1 MKGILKVFFLLTILV
16 FLVYSMPSFASWDFK
31 FSISTP
37 RIFGPKDKEIYINLS
52 SKGVRYVDIKIYKLK
67 EPLKFIINSKYKQ
80 NLRSYKFSYRL
91 DLKEQILNDLWE
103 RLNNLQYSIRIGLRR
118 MIPYD
123 ERVKIKELFGIKEFK
138 EFSVPEPPLNI
149 RVNKFLRDEE
159 VLYFFREYVPKPK
172 DKNWWSYRRILL
184 PIKDVGTYLVE
195 ASYNGK
201 VAYTLVMVNKI
212 SIAVKAT
219 ATTGKFLVFLEN
231 KYTST
236 PLEGGDIYIV
246 RRDKIL
252 AKGKTGKDGIYFLKH
267 IDFSMKD
274 IYVIAAY
281 GKEIT
286 ISNAPYLYS
295 ENANFEIYTYT
306 DRPIYKPGHI
316 VYFKTILRQ
325 NNIYTYSLPPVGEKV
340 KVSLRDP
347 DYNLILEKEE
357 TIDEFGTISDKIELS
372 EDAALGYYTISVEY
386 KDNRDTAYF
395 QVEDYEKPDF
405 ELKTSSSKK
414 IYKKG
419 DNIDVEV
426 GANYYFGEPLR
437 DGKIEYQIFAY
448 PISETYY
455 NEDNEI
461 FLKEGSGHFDTNGK
475 FHLVITPKEL
485 QDLPNSTIYINFYAK
500 DWKNKL
506 VTTNYS
512 VEYRATDFLL
522 DIETNQYLY
531 SKNGKVRVDIK
542 AFDIDKKPVD
552 TKVTLIVKHILWKDN
567 SRIKKIEKVTEIETI
582 EGNYEYIF
590 TPKTT
595 GSYEIEA
602 QARDKNRN
610 LIKAYTYIWVSGGI
624 VNYYTE
630 DIRFITDKKS
640 YKQGDVAH
648 IVVILPRKNVTALYT
663 LEGKDIYEYK
673 ILKAQ
678 GNVINLDIPLFKSY
692 IGDLKVKFLFFSKGS
707 YYEGYE
713 SLKVENTKYKL
724 SVDIIPDKK
733 VYKPGEEGLIL
744 VKVKDSQGKGVKA
757 QVSLGIVDESIYAL
771 ASDYEDTLFDYFY
784 TFASNYYDVST
795 RISYYFN
802 FYGSAFNEAI
812 IDAKK
817 KDEHPLADF
826 KAEEPMGR
834 GEAGIA
840 PHVRRFFP
848 DTMYFNPTIVTD
860 ENGIAKVKVVFPDS
874 LTSFRITAK
883 AITKD
888 TKVGQTKRNVYVKKD
903 IFSRMDFPPFGVVGD
918 EVFVS
923 GIVHNYT
930 DIEKDLD
937 IKIKTSQNIKL
948 ESDSPYKEVQIPSGR
963 EKVASFKTKLN
974 SHGKGIVRID
984 VRDSGKIYDAL
995 ERSFTIFPYGYH
1007 VKSIDSNVLKDN
1019 KTEFSLKIPKDL
1031 IPNTITSRLEIDTSV
1046 IATLIPSFKYLIG
1059 YPYGCTEQTMSRLL
1073 PDIAVEKLL
1082 NIYNISP
1089 KGLEDINKM
1098 IVKGI
1103 RRLYRY
1109 QHDDGGWGWWEF
1121 DDSSITQTAYVLFGL
1136 SLLKKNDYLV
1146 SDNALVRGFR
1156 YLFDN
1161 ITQEENLKNLNEI
1174 EKSFALY
1181 ALSLWENTS
1190 SQRKMSIKK
1199 LAKDV
1204 FEDMISNPGTS
1215 SIAFSYMVLALSNLD
1230 YGELLNQATYE
1241 LKKRMHEKDNFA
1253 YWDGYFK
1260 GYYYIT
1266 DIEATAWGG
1275 IALSSASSSNDLLN
1289 KIANYILSFK
1299 MGDGWINTKST
1310 AISLLYLARYLKK
1323 EEKTSGKWAFDVY
1336 VGKKKIGTYEGDKPD
1351 TLSLLI
1357 PIQSILNGEKIRI
1370 DKKKGDIF
1378 YYRIYMDYWKRKAPS
1393 TLGPKISIHY
1403 YKAIP
1408 HLIDEEYVFTKENV
1422 KEAFDLNDITVSDIS
1437 VKTDRDLYNVIV
1449 EVPRPSGFE
1458 YLKDDWNYKFVDE
1471 NEDENDSFWYIFK
1484 EYRKDKVVF
1493 FIDYIP
1499 RGEIHFKYMA
1509 RARAKGKFY
1518 VLPPRLTLM
1527 YDPHIVGFGE
1537 KDVVIIK

>member
-1 MKGILKVFFLLTILV
+1 MKGILKPFFLLAILI
-16 FLVYSMPSFASWDFK
+16 FLVYSIPSFAFSDFK

-37 RIFGPKDKEIYINLS
+37 RIFGPEDKEVYINLS
-52 SKGVRYVDIKIYKLK
+52 SKGVRYMDIKIYRLK

-91 DLKEQILNDLWE
+91 DLREQILNNLWE
-103 RLNNLQYSIRIGLRR
+103 RLNNFQYSIRNGLRR
-118 MIPYD
+118 IIPYN
-123 ERVKIKELFGIKEFK
+123 ERVKIKEFFGIKEFK
-138 EFSVPEPPLNI
+138 EFSVPEPPLNV

-159 VLYFFREYVPKPK
+159 VLYFFREYIPKPK
-172 DKNWWSYRRILL
+172 EKNWWSYRRILL

-219 ATTGKFLVFLEN
+219 ATTGKFLVFLED

-252 AKGKTGKDGIYFLKH
+252 AKGKTGKDGVYFLEH
-267 IDFSMKD
+267 INFSMKD
-274 IYVIAAY
+274 VYVIASY
-281 GKEIT
+281 NKEIT

-325 NNIYTYSLPPVGEKV
+325 NNIYTYSLPSIGEKV

-372 EDAALGYYTISVEY
+372 EDAALGYYTIYVEY
-386 KDNRDTAYF
+386 KNNRNTAYF

-419 DNIDVEV
+419 DTIEVEV
-426 GANYYFGEPLR
+426 EANYYFGEPLR

-455 NEDNEI
+455 KGDNEI
-461 FLKEGSGHFDTNGK
+461 FLKEGSGHFDANGK

-485 QDLPNSTIYINFYAK
+485 QDLPNSTIYINFYTK

-522 DIETNQYLY
+522 DIKTDQYLY
-531 SKNGKVRVDIK
+531 PKNGKVKVKIK
-542 AFDIDKKPVD
+542 AFDIYKKPVD
-552 TKVTLIVKHILWKDN
+552 TKVTLIIKHILWKDN
-567 SRIKKIEKVTEIETI
+567 SRIKKIEKVAEIETI
-582 EGNYEYIF
+582 EGSCEYNF
-590 TPKTT
+590 KPKAT
-595 GSYEIEA
+595 GSYEIEV
-602 QARDKNRN
+602 QARDKSRN
-610 LIKAYTYIWVSGGI
+610 LIKAYAYIWISGSTI
-624 VNYYTE
+624 NYYTE
-630 DIRFITDKKS
+630 NIKFITDKKS
-640 YKQGDVAH
+640 YKQGDIAH
-648 IVVILPRKNVTALYT
+648 VVVILPRENITGLYT

-678 GNVINLDIPLFKSY
+678 GSVINLDIPLFKSY
-692 IGDLKVKFLFFSKGS
+692 IGDLRVKFLFFSKGL

-713 SLKVENTKYKL
+713 SLRVENTKYKL
-724 SVDIIPDKK
+724 SVDIVPNKK
-733 VYKPGEEGLIL
+733 VYRPGEEGSIL
-744 VKVKDSQGKGVKA
+744 LKVRDSQGRGVRA
-757 QVSLGIVDESIYAL
+757 QISLGIVDESIYAL
-771 ASDYEDTLFDYFY
+771 VYDYEDTLFDYFY

-817 KDEHPLADF
+817 KDTHPLADF
-826 KAEEPMGR
+826 KAEAPMGR
-834 GEAGIA
+834 GGAGIA
-840 PHVRRFFP
+840 PHVRKFFP

-883 AITKD
+883 AITED
-888 TKVGQTKRNVYVKKD
+888 TKVGQSKRNVYVKKD
-903 IFSRMDFPPFGVVGD
+903 IFSRMDLPPFGVVGD

-930 DIEKDLD
+930 GTEKDLD
-937 IKIKTSQNIKL
+937 IKIKTSQNIKI
-948 ESDSPYKEVQIPSGR
+948 ESDSLYKKLQIPPGR
-963 EKVASFKTKLN
+963 KKVAPFKAKLD
-974 SHGKGIVRID
+974 SHGRAVVRID
-984 VRDSGKIYDAL
+984 VKKDGKIYDAL
-995 ERSFTIFPYGYH
+995 ERNFDIFPYGYH
-1007 VKSIDSNVLKDN
+1007 IKSIDSNVLKDD
-1019 KTEFSLKIPKDL
+1019 KAEFSLKIPKDI

-1136 SLLKKNDYLV
+1136 SLLKKNGYLV
-1146 SDNALVRGFR
+1146 SDNALIRGFR

-1161 ITQEENLKNLNEI
+1161 ITEEENFKKLNEI
-1174 EKSFALY
+1174 EKSFGLY
-1181 ALSLWENTS
+1181 ALSLWENIP

-1204 FEDMISNPGTS
+1204 FEEMMSKSHTP
-1215 SIAFSYMVLALSNLD
+1215 SIAFSYTVLTLSNLG
-1230 YGELLNQATYE
+1230 YEELLNQATYE
-1241 LKKRMHEKDNFA
+1241 LKNRMHEKVNFI
-1253 YWDGYFK
+1253 YWDGYSK
-1260 GYYYIT
+1260 DYYYIS

-1275 IALSSASSSNDLLN
+1275 IALSSVSSSNDLLN
-1289 KIANYILSFK
+1289 KITNYILSFK

-1310 AISLLYLARYLKK
+1310 AISLLYLANYLKK
-1323 EEKTSGKWAFDVY
+1323 EKKDLGKWSFDVY
-1336 VGKKKIGTYEGDKPD
+1336 IGKRKIGTYEGDKPD

-1357 PIQSILNGEKIRI
+1357 PIQNISNGEKIRI

-1378 YYRIYMDYWKRKAPS
+1378 YYRIYMDYWKRNRPS
-1393 TLGPKISIHY
+1393 TLGPKISIQY
-1403 YKAIP
+1403 YKAMP
-1408 HLIDEEYVFTKENV
+1408 HLIDEEYVFTKKTI
-1422 KEAFDLNDITVSDIS
+1422 KEAFDLNDITISDIS
-1437 VKTDRDLYNVIV
+1437 VKTDRDLYNVII

-1458 YLKDDWNYKFVDE
+1458 YLKDDWNYRFVDE
-1471 NEDENDSFWYIFK
+1471 DKNEDGSLWYIFK
-1484 EYRKDKVVF
+1484 EYRKDRVVF

-1518 VLPPRLTLM
+1518 VLPPKLTLM

-1537 KDVVIIK
+1537 KDVIIIK